1 MFKVIDARSRRAAGM
16 MLGEHAMTLIGR
28 AQLSPEMA
36 ARIPPGQQL
45 TVKWPVLQYGAI
57 PDVDLSTWSF
67 EITGLVELPMR
78 FTWQEFLSLPR
89 STRSNDIHCVTCWTK
104 LDNTWDGIA
113 VRDVLAR
120 ARPTMEATHVV
131 IHAEHGF
138 TANLAMSDFDRPE
151 NLFALRHDGEDLARE
166 HGWPLR
172 LVVPHLYFWKS
183 VKWVRGLEF
192 LNHDVPGFW
201 EQNGYH
207 MRGDPWSEERY
218 STWW

>member
-1 MFKVIDARSRRAAGM
+1 MALISRG
-16 MLGEHAMTLIGR
+16 
-28 AQLSPEMA
+28 QLSPEVA

-45 TVKWPVLQYGAI
+45 TVKWPVLHYGSI
-57 PDVDLSTWSF
+57 PDVDLATWNF
-67 EITGLVELPMR
+67 TLTGLVEKPVQLTWDEFQALPHTTR
-78 FTWQEFLSLPR
+78 F
-89 STRSNDIHCVTCWTK
+89 NDIHCVTRWSK
-104 LDNTWDGIA
+104 LDNTWEGIA

-120 ARPTMEATHVV
+120 VNVKPEATHVL

-138 TANLAMSDFDRPE
+138 TANLALSDFDRE
-151 NLFALRHDGEDLARE
+151 DNLFAFRHDGMELSPE
-166 HGWPLR
+166 HGWPIR

-192 LNHDVPGFW
+192 LSNDVPGFW

-207 MRGDPWSEERY
+207 MRGDPWAEERY